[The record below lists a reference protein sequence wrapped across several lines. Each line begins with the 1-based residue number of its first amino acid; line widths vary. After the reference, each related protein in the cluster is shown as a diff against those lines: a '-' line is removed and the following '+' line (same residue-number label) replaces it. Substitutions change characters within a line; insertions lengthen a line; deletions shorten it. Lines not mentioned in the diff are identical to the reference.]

1 MIAKLAVSG
10 ADLIDQPFD
19 GVDRYILDGE
29 LRENPSGAIDSE
41 TGEIMPV
48 RNIQHSEATAAT
60 TGELRNWLRTQ
71 PKPRGKVLTGD
82 AGLRLALDPE
92 RTFGVDVMV
101 VSTEVLAA
109 QTGESTIV
117 EGVPTLCVEIL
128 SPSEVVERI
137 DEKTDAYLAAG
148 VPLVWLLDLH
158 DKSVTVY
165 RPGAEPEFFNRLMDI
180 AAEPHLPGFRV
191 PVTDLFE

>member
-10 ADLIDQPFD
+10 NDLIDRPYD
-19 GVDRYILDGE
+19 GVDRYVLDGE
-29 LRENPSGAIDSE
+29 LRENPSGAIDPE
-41 TGEIMPV
+41 TGDLMTV
-48 RNIQHSEATAAT
+48 RNRLHSRAT
-60 TGELRNWLRTQ
+60 TATGGELRAWMRTF
-71 PKPRGKVLTGD
+71 PLPRGEVLTGD
-82 AGLRLALDPE
+82 AGVRLALDPD

-101 VSTEVLAA
+101 VSAELLAA

-128 SPSEVVERI
+128 SPSEVMERI

-165 RPGAEPEFFNRLMDI
+165 RPGAEPMLFNRLMEI
-180 AAEPHLPGFRV
+180 TGEPHLPGFRV
-191 PVTDLFE
+191 PVANLFE

>member
-1 MIAKLAVSG
+1 MIVKLAASG
-10 ADLIDQPFD
+10 NDLIDRPYD
-19 GVDRYILDGE
+19 GVDRYVLDGE
-29 LRENPSGAIDSE
+29 LRENPSGALDSE
-41 TGEIMPV
+41 TGDIMPV

-60 TGELRNWLRTQ
+60 SMELSNWLRKQ
-71 PKPRGKVLTGD
+71 AKPRGKVLTGD

-101 VSTEVLAA
+101 VSADVLAA
-109 QTGESTIV
+109 QTGESTII

-165 RPGAEPEFFNRLMDI
+165 SPGAEPIFFNRLMEI
-180 AAEPHLPGFRV
+180 SGEPHLPGFRV
-191 PVTDLFE
+191 PVANLFE

>member
-1 MIAKLAVSG
+1 MIAKLAASG
-10 ADLIDQPFD
+10 TDLIDRPYD
-19 GVDRYILDGE
+19 GVDRYVLDGE
-29 LRENPSGAIDSE
+29 LRENPSGAIDPE
-41 TGEIMPV
+41 TGDIMPV
-48 RNIQHSEATAAT
+48 RNIEHSEATAAT
-60 TGELRNWLRTQ
+60 TLELGNWLRTQ
-71 PKPRGKVLTGD
+71 GKPRGKVLTGD

-101 VSTEVLAA
+101 VSAELLAA

-128 SPSEVVERI
+128 SPSEVMERI

-158 DKSVTVY
+158 DKSVTAY
-165 RPGAEPEFFNRLMDI
+165 SPGAEPVLFNRLMEI
-180 AAEPHLPGFRV
+180 SGEPHLPGFRV
-191 PVTDLFE
+191 PVANLFE

>member
-1 MIAKLAVSG
+1 MIAKLAASG
-10 ADLIDQPFD
+10 NDLIDRPYD
-19 GVDRYILDGE
+19 GVDRYVLDGE
-29 LRENPSGAIDSE
+29 LRENPSGVLDPE
-41 TGEIMPV
+41 TGDIMPV
-48 RNIQHSEATAAT
+48 RNIEHSEATTAT
-60 TGELRNWLRTQ
+60 GGELRTWLRTF
-71 PKPRGKVLTGD
+71 PHPRGKVLTGD

-101 VSTEVLAA
+101 VSAELLAA

-128 SPSEVVERI
+128 SPSEVMERI

-165 RPGAEPEFFNRLMDI
+165 SPGAEPVLFNRLMEI
-180 AAEPHLPGFRV
+180 SGEPHLPGFRV
-191 PVTDLFE
+191 PVANLFE

>member
-1 MIAKLAVSG
+1 MIAKLALLG
-10 ADLIDQPFD
+10 NDLIDQSYD
-19 GVDRYILDGE
+19 GMDRYVIDGE

-41 TGEIMPV
+41 TGDIMPV
-48 RNIQHSEATAAT
+48 RNIQHCEATTACARHL
-60 TGELRNWLRTQ
+60 GNWQ
-71 PKPRGKVLTGD
+71 AGIAKPRGKVLTGD
-82 AGLRLALDPE
+82 AGVRFALDPD

-101 VSTEVLAA
+101 VSAEVLAA

-128 SPSEVVERI
+128 SPSEVLERI

-165 RPGAEPEFFNRLMDI
+165 SPGAEPILFNRLMEI
-180 AAEPHLPGFRV
+180 GGEPHLPGFRV
-191 PVTDLFE
+191 PVANLFE

>member
-10 ADLIDQPFD
+10 NDLIDQPYD
-19 GVDRYILDGE
+19 GVDRYVLDGE
-29 LRENPSGAIDSE
+29 LRENPSGALDSE
-41 TGEIMPV
+41 TGEIMLV
-48 RNIQHSEATAAT
+48 RNIQHSLAT
-60 TGELRNWLRTQ
+60 TATGSELRSWTRTF
-71 PKPRGKVLTGD
+71 PLPRSLVLTGD

-101 VSTEVLAA
+101 VSAELLAA

-128 SPSEVVERI
+128 SPSEVMENI

-158 DKSVTVY
+158 DKSVTAY
-165 RPGAEPEFFNRLMDI
+165 SPGAEPILFNRLMEI
-180 AAEPHLPGFRV
+180 TGEPHLPGFRV
-191 PVTDLFE
+191 PVANLFE

>member
-1 MIAKLAVSG
+1 MIVKLAVSG
-10 ADLIDQPFD
+10 NDLIDQPYD
-19 GVDRYILDGE
+19 GADRYVLDGE
-29 LRENPSGAIDSE
+29 LRENPSGAIDPK
-41 TGEIMPV
+41 TGDIMPV
-48 RNIQHSEATAAT
+48 RNIQHCEATTAT
-60 TGELRNWLRTQ
+60 ATELGNWLRKQ
-71 PKPRGKVLTGD
+71 DKPRGKVLTGD

-101 VSTEVLAA
+101 VSAELMAA

-128 SPSEVVERI
+128 SPSEVMERI

-165 RPGAEPEFFNRLMDI
+165 SPGSEPIFFNRLMEI
-180 AAEPHLPGFRV
+180 SGEPHLPGFRV
-191 PVTDLFE
+191 PVANLFE

>member
-10 ADLIDQPFD
+10 NDLIDQPYD
-19 GVDRYILDGE
+19 GVDRYVLDGE
-29 LRENPSGAIDSE
+29 LRENPSGVLDSE
-41 TGEIMPV
+41 TGDIMPV
-48 RNIQHSEATAAT
+48 RNIEHSEAMTACARHL
-60 TGELRNWLRTQ
+60 GNWQ
-71 PKPRGKVLTGD
+71 AEIDKPRGKVLTGD
-82 AGLRLALDPE
+82 AGVRLALDPD

-101 VSTEVLAA
+101 VSAAVLAL
-109 QTGESTIV
+109 QTGESTII

-128 SPSEVVERI
+128 SPSEVMERI

-165 RPGAEPEFFNRLMDI
+165 SPGAEPVLFNRLMEI
-180 AAEPHLPGFRV
+180 SGEPHLPGFRV
-191 PVTDLFE
+191 PVANLFE